1 MLLVF
6 WGFILLALATFMAS
20 LDFEYLLN
28 FESLVD
34 YDSTYQCVKVCN
46 SLATC
51 VESIAAVYPAGAL
64 TRKYHFLSG
73 NWLAVL
79 CFEHERIG

>member
-6 WGFILLALATFMAS
+6 WGFILLALATFMA
-20 LDFEYLLN
+20 LLN

-46 SLATC
+46 SLTTC

-64 TRKYHFLSG
+64 TRKYHLLSG

>member
-6 WGFILLALATFMAS
+6 WGFILLALGTSMA
-20 LDFEYLLN
+20 LLN

-46 SLATC
+46 SLTTC
-51 VESIAAVYPAGAL
+51 VESIAAVYPAGTL
-64 TRKYHFLSG
+64 TRKYHLLSG